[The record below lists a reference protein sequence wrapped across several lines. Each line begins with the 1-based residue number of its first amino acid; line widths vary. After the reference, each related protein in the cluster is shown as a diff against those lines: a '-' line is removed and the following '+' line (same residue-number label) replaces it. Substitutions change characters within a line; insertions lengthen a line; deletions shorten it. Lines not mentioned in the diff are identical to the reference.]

1 MQQCNNATM
10 QQNIILAFENQPIK
24 YLNMKITRT
33 APDVFNICELTYA
46 ELTAIL
52 TSIECSVNPDY
63 EGLPLDF
70 MKEVNEK
77 LYSAREKMLKH
88 ERLKKG
94 LR

>member
-1 MQQCNNATM
+1 M

-33 APDVFNICELTYA
+33 ALDVFNIWLRRAKGCELTYA
-46 ELTAIL
+46 KLNAIL
-52 TSIECSVNPDY
+52 ASMECSVNPVC
-63 EGLPLDF
+63 EGLPLDY